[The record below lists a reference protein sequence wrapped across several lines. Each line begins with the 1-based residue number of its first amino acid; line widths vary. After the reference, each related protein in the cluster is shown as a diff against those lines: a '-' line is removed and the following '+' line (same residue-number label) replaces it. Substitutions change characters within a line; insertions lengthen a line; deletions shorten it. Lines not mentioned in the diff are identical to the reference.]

1 MGRRGRLAAR
11 VHPLSS
17 ARGLGALAPLVLS
30 GLVGCGGDHTTLLL
44 PALPAELVWAGA
56 IFLDQ
61 GQEVGAT
68 GLVPRSASGRFDL
81 ELPEAPRPAAEV
93 WIALFSEADLA
104 GVALPSEAVLRAS
117 PLTLAPVALPLPAP
131 SLAAHATP
139 GDEPRALVPAPLP
152 GPLTAAW
159 RPRCPVLLE
168 PDQRGSIYA
177 SCNAAPCQPTAEQR
191 GCQLS
196 ADLRSC
202 FLGDLSGSIDALG
215 QLSAP
220 VEGPLGRCTPME
232 PALGGALKVRC
243 QRAGEV
249 DCDVEIFAPKAP
261 PAAIVERRPIAPDPQ
276 PSPLPGQG
284 RPPQG
289 TLGQLLLE
297 PDRALVL
304 GAERWTDSGYCS
316 HALPSRLWFLD
327 LESLSLTG
335 TATLPPC
342 VRQLAPL
349 PGGGYV
355 AMTPGPPGRV
365 LELDHHGRVVQELP
379 APQTATR
386 WASSIVIPSGARRGL
401 MVLMREGGAG
411 EEHSA
416 LLWFDTAPL
425 RVLSVRQVDN
435 AELLDAAELSTTV
448 VRVLD
453 DGEDRLLDFDVE
465 RGVVTA
471 TISLRPNPL
480 SLQRHVGRVL
490 VMSPGS
496 RTLIS
501 NGSPDSGVLVV
512 NAPMV
517 RLAPTFERPMEPF
530 ALVRTATPGLVLLGV
545 RDRTTRRAGLIRFR
559 DERAELGTLDL
570 GEGAVGELRFDAQGR
585 LWATLPEAGEV
596 LRLELR

>member
-1 MGRRGRLAAR
+1 
-11 VHPLSS
+11 
-17 ARGLGALAPLVLS
+17 
-30 GLVGCGGDHTTLLL
+30 L
-44 PALPAELVWAGA
+44 PALPAEAAWAGA
-56 IFLDQ
+56 LYLNQ
-61 GQEVGAT
+61 GQEVAAS
-68 GLVPRSASGRFDL
+68 GLVRRSPAGRFEL
-81 ELPEAPRPAAEV
+81 ELPEAPLPSDEV
-93 WIALFSEADLA
+93 WVVSYTEADLR
-104 GVALPSEAVLRAS
+104 GVELPSEAQLRAV
-117 PLTLAPVALPLPAP
+117 PLTLAPVALPLPPP
-131 SLAAHATP
+131 SLAAHATAL
-139 GDEPRALVPAPLP
+139 DEPRTLALAPLP

-159 RPRCPVLLE
+159 RPRCPVLLA
-168 PDQRGSIYA
+168 PGQRGSIYA
-177 SCNAAPCQPTAEQR
+177 SCNAAPCQPTAEQHD
-191 GCQLS
+191 CQLS
-196 ADLRSC
+196 ADLQSC
-202 FLGDLSGSIDALG
+202 FLGDLSGTIDARG
-215 QLSAP
+215 QLVAP
-220 VEGPLGRCTPME
+220 VDGPLGRCTPME

-243 QRAGEV
+243 QRPGEV

-261 PAAIVERRPIAPDPQ
+261 PAAMVERRLIAADPQ
-276 PSPLPGQG
+276 PSPSPGLG

-297 PDRALVL
+297 ADRALLL
-304 GAERWTDSGYCS
+304 GADRWTDSGYC
-316 HALPSRLWFLD
+316 HHELPSLLWILD
-327 LESLSLTG
+327 LETLSPTR
-335 TATLPPC
+335 TATLPAC

-365 LELDHHGRVVQELP
+365 LELDHEGRVVQELL
-379 APQTATR
+379 APLSASR

-401 MVLMREGGAG
+401 MALMREGGSG

-435 AELLDAAELSTTV
+435 AELLDAAELSPTV

-453 DGEDRLLDFDVE
+453 DGEDRMLDFDVE

-480 SLQRHVGRVL
+480 SLQRHVGRLL

-496 RTLIS
+496 RTLVS
-501 NGSPDSGVLVV
+501 NGSPDSGVLII

-545 RDRTTRRAGLIRFR
+545 RDRTSRRAGLARFR

-570 GEGAVGELRFDAQGR
+570 GQGAVGELRFDARGR
-585 LWATLPEAGEV
+585 LWATLPEAGEIV
-596 LRLELR
+596 RLELR